1 MTDPRVLIADDD
13 QDILRLIS
21 RRLSR
26 RGYEVITAANGQEA
40 LDAMTP
46 EAPDAV
52 VLDWL
57 MPKVTGSEA
66 CKRIKGDPATADI
79 PVVLLTAR
87 ATESDIEEGL
97 ASGADAYL
105 TKPFDIYELDAMLR
119 QVIQIAA
126 SKRDDAA
133 GLENLKGLGDS

>member
-1 MTDPRVLIADDD
+1 MSDPRVLIADDD
-13 QDILRLIS
+13 QDILRLVE

-26 RGYEVITAANGQEA
+26 RGYEVVTATNGQEA
-40 LDAMTP
+40 LDAMAADP
-46 EAPDAV
+46 PDAV

-66 CKRIKGDPATADI
+66 CKAIKADPGTSQI

-87 ATESDIEEGL
+87 ATEGDIEEGL

-126 SKRDDAA
+126 ARQGD
-133 GLENLKGLGDS
+133 LGTGGGT

>member
-1 MTDPRVLIADDD
+1 MSDPRVLIADDD
-13 QDILRLIS
+13 QDILRLVQ

-26 RGYEVITAANGQEA
+26 RGYEITTATNGQEA
-40 LDAMTP
+40 LDAVAAD
-46 EAPDAV
+46 APDAV

-66 CKRIKGDPATADI
+66 CKLIKGDPRTATI

-87 ATESDIEEGL
+87 ATEGDIEEGL

-119 QVIQIAA
+119 QVIQIASA
-126 SKRDDAA
+126 KHD
-133 GLENLKGLGDS
+133 GLDIDGAF

>member
-13 QDILRLIS
+13 QDILRLVE

-26 RGYEVITAANGQEA
+26 RGYEVVTATNGQEA
-40 LDAMTP
+40 LDSVAETP
-46 EAPDAV
+46 PDAI

-57 MPKVTGSEA
+57 MPKVTGSDA
-66 CKRIKGDPATADI
+66 CKLIKADPLTTAI

-87 ATESDIEEGL
+87 ATEGDIEEGL

-105 TKPFDIYELDAMLR
+105 TKPFDIYELDAIIR

-126 SKRDDAA
+126 AQQGAA
-133 GLENLKGLGDS
+133 GSLEG

>member
-57 MPKVTGSEA
+57 MPKATGSEV

-126 SKRDDAA
+126 AKRDDAA
-133 GLENLKGLGDS
+133 ALENLKGLGDG

>member
-13 QDILRLIS
+13 ADILRLVE

-26 RGYEVITAANGQEA
+26 RGYEIVTATNGQEA
-40 LDAMTP
+40 LDAVALSP
-46 EAPDAV
+46 PDAV

-66 CKRIKGDPATADI
+66 CRAIKADSATALI
-79 PVVLLTAR
+79 PVILLTAR
-87 ATESDIEEGL
+87 ATEGDIEEGM

-105 TKPFDIYELDAMLR
+105 TKPFDLYELDAMLR
-119 QVIQIAA
+119 QVIQV
-126 SKRDDAA
+126 A
-133 GLENLKGLGDS
+133 GARAEPGAPPAI

>member
-46 EAPDAV
+46 EAPVAV

-57 MPKVTGSEA
+57 MPKVTGLEA
-66 CKRIKGDPATADI
+66 CKRIKGDPATVDI

-97 ASGADAYL
+97 ESGADAYL

-133 GLENLKGLGDS
+133 GLENLKGLGDG